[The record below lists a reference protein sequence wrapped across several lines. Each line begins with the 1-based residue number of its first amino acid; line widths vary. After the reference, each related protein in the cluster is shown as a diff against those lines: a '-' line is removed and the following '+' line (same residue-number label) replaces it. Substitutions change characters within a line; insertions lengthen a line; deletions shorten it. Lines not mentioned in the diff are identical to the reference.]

1 MAINYIEQQY
11 NKFNTTI
18 QTIEQNWR
26 NEQITNKTALDLLRQ
41 QRKEMLHFL
50 NNHEL
55 TSRGLDF
62 IDLSRKLLRLIKTVE
77 DEMKTIYVLQTDKTK
92 MIATSDESLMKK
104 CVARLSKDTAYM
116 THKRQICHTEQDLDK
131 MFFSSEL
138 SSID

>member
-26 NEQITNKTALDLLRQ
+26 NEQITNKIALDLLKE
-41 QRKEMLHFL
+41 QRKEMLLFL

-55 TSRGLDF
+55 TSHGLDF

-77 DEMKTIYVLQTDKTK
+77 KAMKTIYVLQTDRTK
-92 MIATSDESLMKK
+92 MIATSDKNLMKK
-104 CVARLSKDTAYM
+104 CIARLSKDTAYSM
-116 THKRQICHTEQDLDK
+116 HTMEICHTEKDLDQI
-131 MFFSSEL
+131 FFNSEL
-138 SSID
+138 TNND